1 MAGIN
6 RLLAALTA
14 ALWIGAACKRAPDAA
29 SEAPVPE
36 LAAPAPSSTFVSTPL
51 DTASTGYT
59 NEMQAENLRK
69 EAAEMEGPP
78 QGPPPPLS
86 KAEVRERRR
95 RLRELTRELERMRRG
110 MEGGRDKSV
119 TLPGDTVSP
128 IPGQAPDGALDS
140 RP

>member
-14 ALWIGAACKRAPDAA
+14 ALWIGAACKRAPDEA
-29 SEAPVPE
+29 SEAPE
-36 LAAPAPSSTFVSTPL
+36 LDAPAPSSTFVSTPL

-69 EAAEMEGPP
+69 ETAEMEGPS
-78 QGPPPPLS
+78 QGPPPRLS

-95 RLRELTRELERMRRG
+95 RLRELTRELESMRRG
-110 MEGGRDKSV
+110 MESGRDKSV
-119 TLPGDTVSP
+119 TLPGDTVNP
-128 IPGQAPDGALDS
+128 IPKQSPDGALDS